1 MFDLSAN
8 QKTQPFVYTK
18 ITIVNVLIQKIYK
31 KGYFF
36 FHIYGNYHILGTKIV
51 LYKDIHSTAFT
62 SVREFSDLSSL
73 KINKCSNFT
82 SFFFLKF
89 ITYQIWQKQIIIVFL
104 HKCLKKTVTL
114 KYFSKQKLGKT
125 TNMHIALFQYTMI
138 RPRRAENTARI
149 HVRN

>member
-82 SFFFLKF
+82 SFFFLNKSLF
-89 ITYQIWQKQIIIVFL
+89 VQRKSTLRPSHKGCCYNTDVPISLKSTSLIQDHVKPFTWISAVQSVTFPEQGRTVIV
-104 HKCLKKTVTL
+104 
-114 KYFSKQKLGKT
+114 
-125 TNMHIALFQYTMI
+125 
-138 RPRRAENTARI
+138 R
-149 HVRN
+149 